1 MMSKK
6 PVTKMGKGA
15 TLIAENTAVTG
26 DVRFSDQ
33 LYVNGHIEGNVLAE
47 AGTDATLMISD
58 VGSVKGQI
66 NAPFVVVN
74 GRVEGDVHA
83 GTRVELRAARKDF
96 RKRVLHADR
105 DAARRDGRR
114 PTGARPRR
122 RRTEEQRT
130 STAAS
135 QRRGPLKPVFP
146 VAFDPGPDRSR

>member
-6 PVTKMGKGA
+6 PATKMGKGA
-15 TLIAENTAVTG
+15 TLIAENTAVLG

-47 AGTDATLMISD
+47 AGSEATLMISD

-83 GTRVELRAARKDF
+83 GTRVELAPQARISGNVYYTLIEMQLGAMVDGQLVHVRSESDAKSNVHTLP
-96 RKRVLHADR
+96 RVN
-105 DAARRDGRR
+105 
-114 PTGARPRR
+114 
-122 RRTEEQRT
+122 EE
-130 STAAS
+130 AH
-135 QRRGPLKPVFP
+135 
-146 VAFDPGPDRSR
+146 

>member
-26 DVRFSDQ
+26 DVRFADQ

-47 AGTDATLMISD
+47 AGSDATLMISD

-83 GTRVELRAARKDF
+83 GTRVELAPHARISGNVYYTLIEMQLGAMVEGQLIHVRAETDVKSNVHPLPRVSEEAR
-96 RKRVLHADR
+96 
-105 DAARRDGRR
+105 
-114 PTGARPRR
+114 
-122 RRTEEQRT
+122 
-130 STAAS
+130 
-135 QRRGPLKPVFP
+135 
-146 VAFDPGPDRSR
+146 

>member
-6 PVTKMGKGA
+6 PTTKMGKGA
-15 TLIAENTAVTG
+15 TLIAENTAVMG

-47 AGTDATLMISD
+47 AGSQATLMISD

-83 GTRVELRAARKDF
+83 GTRVELAPQARVSGNVYYTLIEMQLGAMVDGQLIHVREEAEAKSNVLPLQRAGEE
-96 RKRVLHADR
+96 LH
-105 DAARRDGRR
+105 
-114 PTGARPRR
+114 
-122 RRTEEQRT
+122 
-130 STAAS
+130 
-135 QRRGPLKPVFP
+135 
-146 VAFDPGPDRSR
+146 

>member
-15 TLIAENTAVTG
+15 TLIAENTAVLG

-47 AGTDATLMISD
+47 AGTEATLMISD

-83 GTRVELRAARKDF
+83 GTRVELAPHARISGNVYYTLIEMQLGAMVDGQLVHVHSEADAKSSNVHPLP
-96 RKRVLHADR
+96 RVNEE
-105 DAARRDGRR
+105 AR
-114 PTGARPRR
+114 
-122 RRTEEQRT
+122 
-130 STAAS
+130 
-135 QRRGPLKPVFP
+135 
-146 VAFDPGPDRSR
+146 

>member
-15 TLIAENTAVTG
+15 TLIAENTAIAG

-33 LYVNGHIEGNVLAE
+33 LYVNDHIEGNVLAE

-66 NAPFVVVN
+66 HAPFVVVN

-83 GTRVELRAARKDF
+83 GTRVELAPHARISGNVYYTLIEMQLGAMVDGQL
-96 RKRVLHADR
+96 VHVHADAEAKSNVHPLPR
-105 DAARRDGRR
+105 VSEDAR
-114 PTGARPRR
+114 
-122 RRTEEQRT
+122 
-130 STAAS
+130 
-135 QRRGPLKPVFP
+135 
-146 VAFDPGPDRSR
+146 